1 MSLISQFVTQSL
13 DILDVGLIENVWC
26 LCVMLNEGCE
36 SKEYTRANIIDN
48 IYINNSMHYR
58 DCLNLGQL
66 DEVTILRRNG
76 IVFPACA
83 FGHNKSDEVRSAGE
97 G

>member
-13 DILDVGLIENVWC
+13 DILEVRLIESVWR
-26 LCVMLNEGCE
+26 LCVKINEGCE
-36 SKEYTRANIIDN
+36 SKQYTRANIIDD

-66 DEVTILRRNG
+66 DDVTILRRDG
-76 IVFPACA
+76 IVVPACT

>member
-1 MSLISQFVTQSL
+1 
-13 DILDVGLIENVWC
+13 
-26 LCVMLNEGCE
+26 
-36 SKEYTRANIIDN
+36 
-48 IYINNSMHYR
+48 MHYR
-58 DCLNLGQL
+58 DCLDLGQL

-76 IVFPACA
+76 IVVPACA